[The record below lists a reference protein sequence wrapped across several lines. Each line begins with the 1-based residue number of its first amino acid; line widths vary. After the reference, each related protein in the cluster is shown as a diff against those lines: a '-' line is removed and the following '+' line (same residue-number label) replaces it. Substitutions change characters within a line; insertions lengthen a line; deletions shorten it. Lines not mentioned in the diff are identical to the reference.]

1 MVNSLTSKAGLKLG
15 PIILDVLVKHYF
27 ERLSKDH
34 EAKNM
39 PKLMQEE
46 LLYDEAFNIIK
57 SFMEAATKHT
67 VEELQEFSN
76 TRTPSPPWVHVVR
89 LLVPM
94 SCCDDAATHLIKA
107 LGGEEVTKRV
117 VGGTKWWQVRG
128 VKGVDAEWI
137 VAKKDWQEAKKRQK
151 ARGVSTDGPASLDP
165 GNPNQE
171 MPATYQPEMDE
182 MRCILYAHGGGYY
195 FGSIDQ
201 ERYCM
206 QRLARKINGR
216 VFAINY
222 RLAPQYPFPCAIQ
235 DFVAAYLYLI
245 RPPPG
250 ALHTPVSPSSIVLA
264 GDSAGG
270 GLCIALLQV
279 IRDSGLPM
287 PSGAVLISPWCDLT
301 HSFPSIH
308 LNTATD
314 IIPPYGLSFHKPS
327 TLWPPPPDD
336 LTLQVHQGLRS
347 RIREAIRPKS
357 KDGREAK
364 QKADLV
370 KPAVP
375 EKQNGDAPKLDRP
388 EPDAPKPEASTPDAL
403 AHDSSADLS
412 TPTSPH
418 GAPSRA
424 ATPDYVV
431 PLPENNT
438 GRTLHLGSAASLP
451 LPVDGVRSQRVTLTT
466 AQGETL
472 SVDGQVHMYA
482 PNYLLTHPLVSP
494 VASYLGGLPP
504 MLVIASDKEVLRD
517 EIIYLA
523 HKAAHPDKYPVK
535 REAKLLY
542 PVLNGIEERYG
553 PSKVHLQ
560 VYDDAAHTLP
570 VLFAF
575 TTPGKYCFRAMAT
588 FIKYV
593 TGMLPTPSS
602 GMDTILEQ
610 GVTTIS
616 PVNSQSDL
624 ASAVANGDSSRS
636 TKSAPVPRLKT
647 SQSDQTVRHS
657 AAGPAPPVANGD
669 TPQSNGSARSDGRS
683 SVRDQR
689 KSMRRALSASVTRA
703 SGFLR
708 RHHSASASASSSAS
722 GHGRDSTTSSDVG
735 GPRFHEKSS
744 GPEGVRYAG
753 DPSVYDHG
761 LDTMIRERVSTR
773 GVIRPLEPE
782 SELAAFRIPPELVAE
797 VSELA
802 VRRYMDGCA
811 KFGKKFAK
819 TAKAI
824 EKERRRNLERAKQDT
839 MRNMAQLHTF
849 LNAERDGEGEGA
861 ERSSQHDHGEGRSS
875 RAARADTA
883 RGVKEGLAASG
894 SWSWAWALD
903 TDENPPPS
911 SIVSRRD
918 TEEARRLAKIADQ
931 AVLMDEHAVSGNNL
945 WSLIVNFLTVTPE
958 RDSHKHK
965 HKHKHNSSHGH
976 EGEGEKKGPEK
987 TGVQN
992 GTGVGENGENGDG
1005 KEKVEG
1011 KSRRE
1016 RFVSRFARLVAEH
1029 RKWKGANVADK
1040 SQDGQ

>member
-1 MVNSLTSKAGLKLG
+1 
-15 PIILDVLVKHYF
+15 
-27 ERLSKDH
+27 
-34 EAKNM
+34 M

-67 VEELQEFSN
+67 VEELQSFSN

-94 SCCDDAATHLIKA
+94 SCCDEAATHLIKA

-151 ARGVSTDGPASLDP
+151 ARQASTGSPSPDAGGPSLDA
-165 GNPNQE
+165 GNTSQE

-216 VFAINY
+216 VFTINY

-235 DFVAAYLYLI
+235 DFLAAYLYLI
-245 RPPPG
+245 QPPRG
-250 ALHTPVSPSSIVLA
+250 ALHTPVSPSNIVLA

-279 IRDSGLPM
+279 IRDAGLPQ
-287 PSGAVLISPWCDLT
+287 PGGAVLISPWSDLT

-336 LTLQVHQGLRS
+336 LTKEVHQGLRS
-347 RIREAIRPKS
+347 RIRDAIRPKP
-357 KDGREAK
+357 KEEAHSEPNG
-364 QKADLV
+364 AAASS
-370 KPAVP
+370 PPPVP
-375 EKQNGDAPKLDRP
+375 EQTLSHPP
-388 EPDAPKPEASTPDAL
+388 HTPAS
-403 AHDSSADLS
+403 
-412 TPTSPH
+412 PTDQT
-418 GAPSRA
+418 ASRVP
-424 ATPDYVV
+424 TPDYTLSV
-431 PLPENNT
+431 PEDT

-451 LPVDGVRSQRVTLTT
+451 LPAEGVRSQRLSLMT
-466 AQGETL
+466 AQGEKL
-472 SVDGQVHMYA
+472 EIDGQVHMYA
-482 PNYLLTHPLVSP
+482 PNYLLDHPLVSP
-494 VASYLGGLPP
+494 VVSYLGGLPP
-504 MLVIASDKEVLRD
+504 LLVIASEKEVLRD

-523 HKAAHPDKYPVK
+523 HKAAYPDRYPVK
-535 REAKLLY
+535 PKAKVLY
-542 PVLNGIEERYG
+542 PVLNGIEERYR
-553 PSKVHLQ
+553 PTKVHLQ

-588 FIKYV
+588 FIKYI
-593 TGMLPTPSS
+593 TGMLPASNSEGSS
-602 GMDTILEQ
+602 GSEGMNTILEQ
-610 GVTTIS
+610 GVSTVS
-616 PVNSQSDL
+616 PTSTQFNLPVP
-624 ASAVANGDSSRS
+624 AAEDSNRS
-636 TKSAPVPRLKT
+636 TKSAPPSVPT
-647 SQSDQTVRHS
+647 SDAPTPNATVPPSPQPNQTTHSDTQ
-657 AAGPAPPVANGD
+657 AGDSANGG
-669 TPQSNGSARSDGRS
+669 TNPRSENPHDR
-683 SVRDQR
+683 
-689 KSMRRALSASVTRA
+689 SMRRAFSARVTRA
-703 SGFLR
+703 TSGFLR
-708 RHHSASASASSSAS
+708 RNHTATASGASSSAAS
-722 GHGRDSTTSSDVG
+722 GRSHGRESTGSSDVG
-735 GPRFHEKSS
+735 GPRFREKSS

-753 DPSVYDHG
+753 EPSVYDHG

-782 SELAAFRIPPELVAE
+782 SELAAFRLPPELVGE
-797 VSELA
+797 ISELA
-802 VRRYMDGCA
+802 VRRYMDGVN
-811 KFGKKFAK
+811 KFGRKFARA
-819 TAKAI
+819 AKAV

-839 MRNMAQLHTF
+839 MRNMAQLQTF
-849 LNAERDGEGEGA
+849 LHAGSGKQDAEPGA
-861 ERSSQHDHGEGRSS
+861 EDGRS
-875 RAARADTA
+875 ARAGKAGTA
-883 RGVKEGLAASG
+883 QGVKDGLAASG

-903 TDENPPPS
+903 LDENPPPS

-931 AVLMDEHAVSGNNL
+931 AVLMDEQTMSGNNL
-945 WSLIVNFLTVTPE
+945 WSLLVNFLTVTPE
-958 RDSHKHK
+958 RDAGKHK
-965 HKHKHNSSHGH
+965 HKHKHEH
-976 EGEGEKKGPEK
+976 EHKKHHDAQPGVEKAAAEKGGTQAPGED
-987 TGVQN
+987 VHR
-992 GTGVGENGENGDG
+992 
-1005 KEKVEG
+1005 
-1011 KSRRE
+1011 SRRE
-1016 RFVSRFARLVAEH
+1016 RFVSRFAKLVADR
-1029 RKWKGANVADK
+1029 RKSRGARQAANGSAE
-1040 SQDGQ
+1040 Q